1 MRRSGDISFSPAE
14 PECGTQPERGR
25 LEQRVR
31 GQPRKA
37 PSQGQGC
44 RAEPSPGLGLR
55 YHLAPAAFR
64 FERERAALSA
74 GIQPGNGG
82 CCALPPFCRRPR
94 RGDPR
99 GHQEPVPG
107 RADPFFPRG
116 CCLEINGKRSLEKPL
131 TVGTGWIRMG
141 LLLSLLSPDKGTGT
155 ASVTVKPQLHRRR
168 NFPEGLAL
176 S

>member
-1 MRRSGDISFSPAE
+1 M
-14 PECGTQPERGR
+14 
-25 LEQRVR
+25 R

-64 FERERAALSA
+64 FERERAALGA

-82 CCALPPFCRRPR
+82 CCALTPFCRRPR

-116 CCLEINGKRSLEKPL
+116 RRLEINGKRSLEKPP
-131 TVGTGWIRMG
+131 TAGTGWLRMG
-141 LLLSLLSPDKGTGT
+141 LLSLVSLDKGTGT
-155 ASVTVKPQLHRRR
+155 ASVAVKLHLHRRR
-168 NFPEGLAL
+168 NFYEGLAL
-176 S
+176 G